1 MRNKYSFETI
11 FLGLCLLFF
20 LMATVGLFIGSK
32 NNLFSYF
39 YFITPIFWI
48 FWLASVGKQ
57 KVLYLIYDWIL
68 ISGVIFMTILNLSL
82 PGVYGARGSDV
93 TLFIAYLPLLL
104 PAVVIPKNYMS
115 ISLQVLA
122 DKGGLYEVLALWGE
136 ATVVAFVSSVIFVVY
151 VKVLKNKLAHR
162 SHNNA

>member
-1 MRNKYSFETI
+1 
-11 FLGLCLLFF
+11 
-20 LMATVGLFIGSK
+20 
-32 NNLFSYF
+32 
-39 YFITPIFWI
+39 
-48 FWLASVGKQ
+48 
-57 KVLYLIYDWIL
+57 
-68 ISGVIFMTILNLSL
+68 MTILNLSL

-104 PAVVIPKNYMS
+104 SAVVIPKNYMS
-115 ISLQVLA
+115 ISLQVFA

-136 ATVVAFVSSVIFVVY
+136 ATVVAFVSSVIFVVC